1 MTKVDI
7 KNAEW
12 LCPADVNEGSKAPTD
27 GSADDDNKMK
37 NRMQRLCGFYTSRI
51 TSRTIVAQSRES
63 AYLGTCLG
71 DAGSFFILF
80 CLVWQFLN
88 LVREAAN

>member
-1 MTKVDI
+1 LYEILTKVDI

-37 NRMQRLCGFYTSRI
+37 NRMQ
-51 TSRTIVAQSRES
+51 ES
-63 AYLGTCLG
+63 VVSTP
-71 DAGSFFILF
+71 AGLLPERS
-80 CLVWQFLN
+80 
-88 LVREAAN
+88 